1 MEKEEKFKESGLH
14 GIPDE
19 LLAITVI
26 IGLLVIVSIA
36 VSYGMLAFFAVG
48 FLLVFTCWTA
58 MFYRNYGRGRKA
70 GESRR
75 LALLGAFVRTVF
87 EFGG

>member
-1 MEKEEKFKESGLH
+1 MEKEENRKESDLH
-14 GIPDE
+14 GIPGE

-26 IGLLVIVSIA
+26 IGLLVLVSIA
-36 VSYGMLAFFAVG
+36 ISDGILAFFAVG
-48 FLLVFTCWTA
+48 ITLLFICWTA
-58 MFYRNYGRGRKA
+58 MFYRNYRRGRKA

-75 LALLGAFVRTVF
+75 LALLGAFVMTVF